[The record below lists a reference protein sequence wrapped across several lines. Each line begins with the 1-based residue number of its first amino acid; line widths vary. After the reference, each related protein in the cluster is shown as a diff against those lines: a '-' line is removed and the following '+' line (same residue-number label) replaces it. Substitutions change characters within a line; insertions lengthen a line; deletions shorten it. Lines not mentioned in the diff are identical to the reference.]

1 MKSRT
6 LFVVLLVVLVFAV
19 GSAIAKD
26 PANNSSNSYLALGD
40 SVTFGYINSAG
51 YEYYY
56 PQNFVS
62 FGDYD
67 SLAFSLNLA
76 NAACPGETTGSF
88 LSVAAP
94 DNGCRAY
101 RAVFPL
107 HVAYPSLI
115 NSTQYVFATGF
126 LKTNPSTQ
134 LVTLM
139 LGANDLLLLE
149 QQCNGNP
156 QCIQQGLPQVYATAE
171 ANMTQILAGLRATGY
186 TGAIVIVNYYSP
198 DYTNQLDTEAIM
210 GLNQAISAPA
220 QQFGASVAD
229 VFTAFQNAA
238 SSPFAM
244 GNTCAAGLLV
254 PANPQTSP
262 PTCDIHASQLGHKL
276 IASVIANLPQ
286 SPQRKPSR

>member
-6 LFVVLLVVLVFAV
+6 MFVVLLMLLSLAL
-19 GSAIAKD
+19 GSAVAKE

-62 FGDYD
+62 FSDYD
-67 SLAFSLNLA
+67 SLTFGLNLV
-76 NAACPGETTGSF
+76 NASCPGETTGSF
-88 LSVAAP
+88 LSPLAP

-101 RAVFPL
+101 RAAFPL
-107 HVAYPSLI
+107 HVTYQSI
-115 NSTQYVFATGF
+115 VNSTQYVFATGF
-126 LKTNPSTQ
+126 LRTNLSTQ
-134 LVTLM
+134 LVTIM

-156 QCIQQGLPQVYATAE
+156 QCIEAGLPAVYATAE
-171 ANMTQILAGLRATGY
+171 ANMTEILTGLRATGY
-186 TGAIVIVNYYSP
+186 SGTIVIVNYYSP
-198 DYTNQLDTEAIM
+198 DYTNQLDTQAIE

-220 QQFGASVAD
+220 QQFGALVAD

-238 SSPFAM
+238 NSQFAM
-244 GNTCAAGLLV
+244 GDTCAAGLLV

-286 SPQRKPSR
+286 SPQGKSSK